1 MIEHPSEMYIVRSG
15 YYHTIDSLVHEL
27 RNMLVL
33 LCIYLEIDMDKV
45 LLQNNGNYNVHLSRT
60 LMEKLGFVDM
70 PELGFGLG
78 RHLSLI
84 HI

>member
-1 MIEHPSEMYIVRSG
+1 MSVPAIFDNVLKSTCYVKLIDKRTDMIEHPSEMYIVRSG

-33 LCIYLEIDMDKV
+33 LCIYLEIDMD
-45 LLQNNGNYNVHLSRT
+45 
-60 LMEKLGFVDM
+60 
-70 PELGFGLG
+70 
-78 RHLSLI
+78 LSLI